1 MSTHF
6 RVTYA
11 TLSADNEELH
21 AAYDEGLRLATSWL
35 GAVIPGYVS
44 GQPRASG
51 ALFTLTSPGDL
62 SLTLCRVHAATRG
75 DVDDAVRAASD
86 AAGRWAR
93 TPWPERIAVLRA
105 AANLISDR
113 SNELAALMSL
123 EVGKNRLEALGDV
136 EEAADLIR
144 YYCQQVEDS
153 DGFTAAMGSLSDR
166 EKNVSALRPYGVW
179 AVISPFNF
187 PMALAAGPAGAAL
200 AAGNTVILK
209 PSPQGSFTAAK
220 LYECFRDA
228 GLDPDVFHLLPG
240 GDDIGAALVAHP
252 GVSGLTFTGSYAVGM
267 SIYRQVAAFGYP
279 KPVICEMGG
288 KNPAIVSALADLDVA
303 AAGVARSAFGLSG
316 QKCSACSRVYVQ
328 RDAVEDFTAKL
339 AERAGSL
346 VVGDPT
352 SREAFLGPVISAESV
367 TRFERAVDHAREHGD
382 VVAGGSV
389 LRGAG
394 ALPDGYYLAPTVVTG
409 LPADDWIFR
418 DELFV
423 PLVAVAPYDSLD
435 EALALANDTE
445 LGLTAGFFSA
455 DHSEVEKFL
464 DGIQA
469 GVVYVNRAAGATTG
483 AWPGVQPFGGWKGSG
498 SGGKAGGGLYYVQ
511 QYLREQSRTVVA

>member
-1 MSTHF
+1 M
-6 RVTYA
+6 
-11 TLSADNEELH
+11 
-21 AAYDEGLRLATSWL
+21 
-35 GAVIPGYVS
+35 
-44 GQPRASG
+44 
-51 ALFTLTSPGDL
+51 TSPGDL
-62 SLTLCRVHAATRG
+62 SLTLCRVHSATPA
-75 DVDDAVRAASD
+75 DVEDAVRAASA

-93 TPWPERIAVLRA
+93 TPWPQRVAVLRA
-105 AANLISDR
+105 AADLISER

-153 DGFTAAMGSLSDR
+153 DGFTAPMGTLNPR
-166 EKNVSALRPYGVW
+166 EKNVSVLRPYGVW

-240 GDDIGAALVAHP
+240 GDDVGAALVAHP

-267 SIYRQVAAFGYP
+267 SIYRQFAASATP
-279 KPVICEMGG
+279 SRSSARWAARTRRSCP
-288 KNPAIVSALADLDVA
+288 PAPTSTWRRT
-303 AAGVARSAFGLSG
+303 GWRGPRSGCPGRSARPARGST
-316 QKCSACSRVYVQ
+316 CSATCSR
-328 RDAVEDFTAKL
+328 RSSRSSPSGPA
-339 AERAGSL
+339 SL

-352 SREAFLGPVISAESV
+352 SRDAFLGPVISAESV
-367 TRFERAVDHAREHGD
+367 ARFERAVEHARAAGE
-382 VVAGGSV
+382 VVAGGNV

-423 PLVAVAPYDSLD
+423 PLVAVAPYDTLD
-435 EALALANDTE
+435 EALALANDTD

-455 DHSEVEKFL
+455 DPGEVDKLPRRDPGRGRLRQPGGRRDDRARGRECS
-464 DGIQA
+464 
-469 GVVYVNRAAGATTG
+469 RSAAGRAPAAAARPAAASTTCSSTCG
-483 AWPGVQPFGGWKGSG
+483 NSQGRWS
-498 SGGKAGGGLYYVQ
+498 
-511 QYLREQSRTVVA
+511 RERVA